1 MSKSHTCNNN
11 GTRKEIKK
19 GVNEMIKTVYSK
31 GKLVAKTGN
40 EVMAEAMRQIEPD
53 VVAAYPITPATEIVQ
68 IFSQFVAD
76 GKVKTEFVAVES
88 EHSAMSATIAASVAG
103 ARAMTGTSSQGLCLM
118 WEMLNIAAGL
128 RLPIVMAEVNRAISA
143 PINIHG
149 DQSDTMGARDTG
161 WIQIYSEN
169 SQEAYDNMIQA
180 VRIAEAA
187 KLPTM
192 VTTDGFIISHCMEV
206 VELYPDE
213 DVKKFVGGYKPERAL
228 LDVAKPF
235 TLGSIELQD
244 YYFEHRWQLAQGMR
258 DSKKII
264 SNVAADFAKE
274 FGRKY
279 DFYEKYK
286 LDDAEIAIVVIGST
300 AGTTK
305 VVIDEL
311 REKGIKAGLLKIRV
325 YRPFPAEEI
334 AKDLAHIKAIAVL
347 DRADSCSGTFAP
359 VYLDV
364 VSALY
369 AAGVSAPKVVNY
381 VYGLG
386 GREINTNHLVDVY
399 ETLGKI
405 ASGAQ
410 KAPTQVEYIN
420 VRIK

>member
-1 MSKSHTCNNN
+1 
-11 GTRKEIKK
+11 
-19 GVNEMIKTVYSK
+19 MIKTVFSK

-76 GKVKTEFVAVES
+76 GVVKSEYVAVES
-88 EHSAMSATIAASVAG
+88 EHSAMSATIAASAAG

-118 WEMLNIAAGL
+118 WEMLYIASGL

-143 PINIHG
+143 PLNIHG
-149 DQSDTMGARDTG
+149 DQSDTMGARDSG

-180 VRIAEAA
+180 TRIAEKA
-187 KLPTM
+187 KLPTL

-206 VELYPDE
+206 VELYPDA
-213 DVKKFVGGYKPERAL
+213 DVKAFVGEYKPERYL
-228 LDVAKPF
+228 LDTKKPY
-235 TLGSIELQD
+235 TLGSIDLQD
-244 YYFEHRWQLAQGMR
+244 YYFEHRYQLAQAMR
-258 DSKKII
+258 DSKDII
-264 SNVAADFAKE
+264 LNVAKDFEKT

-279 DFYEKYK
+279 EMYEKFM

-300 AGTTK
+300 AGTAK
-305 VVIDEL
+305 VVVNEL

-325 YRPFPAEEI
+325 FRPFPTEQI
-334 AKDLAHIKAIAVL
+334 AKDLAHVKAIAVL
-347 DRADSCSGTFAP
+347 DRADSCSGAFAP
-359 VYLDV
+359 LHADV
-364 VSALY
+364 VSSLY
-369 AAGVSAPKVVNY
+369 AAGVTTPKVVNY

-386 GREINTNHLVDVY
+386 GREINTKHISEVY
-399 ETLGKI
+399 ETLDKI

-410 KAPTQVEYIN
+410 NPANQVEYIN
-420 VRIK
+420 VRKK

>member
-1 MSKSHTCNNN
+1 MI
-11 GTRKEIKK
+11 EALPQ
-19 GVNEMIKTVYSK
+19 GVNKMIKTVYSK

-76 GKVKTEFVAVES
+76 GIVKSEYVAVES
-88 EHSAMSATIAASVAG
+88 EHSAMSATIAASAAG

-118 WEMLNIAAGL
+118 WEMLYIASGL

-149 DQSDTMGARDTG
+149 DQSDTMGARDSG

-180 VRIAEAA
+180 VRIAEKAN
-187 KLPTM
+187 LPTL

-206 VELYPDE
+206 VETYPDA
-213 DVKKFVGGYKPERAL
+213 DVKAFVGEYKPSRYL
-228 LDVAKPF
+228 LDIKRPY
-235 TLGSIELQD
+235 TLGSIDLQD
-244 YYFEHRWQLAQGMR
+244 YYFEHRFQLAQAMR
-258 DSKKII
+258 DSSSIILEVANDFEKI
-264 SNVAADFAKE
+264 

-279 DFYEKYK
+279 DLYEKFM

-300 AGTTK
+300 AGTAK
-305 VVIDEL
+305 VVVQEL

-325 YRPFPAEEI
+325 YRPFPAEQI
-334 AKDLAHIKAIAVL
+334 AKDLAHIKAIAVM
-347 DRADSCSGTFAP
+347 DRADSCSGAYAP
-359 VYLDV
+359 LYSDV
-364 VSALY
+364 VASLY
-369 AAGVSAPKVVNY
+369 TAGVVSPKAVNY

-386 GREINTNHLVDVY
+386 GREISTEHIAGVY
-399 ETLGKI
+399 DTLDKI

-410 KAPTQVEYIN
+410 KPSNQVEYIN
-420 VRIK
+420 VRKK

>member
-1 MSKSHTCNNN
+1 
-11 GTRKEIKK
+11 
-19 GVNEMIKTVYSK
+19 MIKTVYSK

-88 EHSAMSATIAASVAG
+88 EHSAMSATLAACAAG

-128 RLPIVMAEVNRAISA
+128 RLPVVMAEVNRAISA

-180 VRIAEAA
+180 IRIAEQA
-187 KLPTM
+187 KLPAM

-206 VELYPDE
+206 AEVYPDE
-213 DVKKFVGGYKPERAL
+213 DVKKFIGEYKPERFL
-228 LDVAKPF
+228 LDIKRPY

-244 YYFEHRWQLAQGMR
+244 YYFEHRWQLAQAMR
-258 DSKKII
+258 DSTKVIAE
-264 SNVAADFAKE
+264 VGADFKKT
-274 FGRKY
+274 FGREY
-279 DFYEKYK
+279 DFFEKYK
-286 LDDAEIAIVVIGST
+286 LDDAELAIVVIGST
-300 AGTTK
+300 AGTAK
-305 VVIDEL
+305 VVVDQL
-311 REKGIKAGLLKIRV
+311 REKGIKAGLLKVRV
-325 YRPFPAEEI
+325 FRPFNGEQI
-334 AKDLAHIKAIAVL
+334 AKDLANIKAIAVL
-347 DRADSCSGTFAP
+347 DKADSCSGTFAP
-359 VYLDV
+359 LFTDV
-364 VSALY
+364 ASALY
-369 AAGVSAPKVVNY
+369 ANGITTPKLVNY

-386 GREINTNHLVDVY
+386 GREIGIKDLTDIY
-399 ETLGKI
+399 AALGEI
-405 ASGAQ
+405 ASGKRAVS
-410 KAPTQVEYIN
+410 KNVEYCG
-420 VRIK
+420 VRI